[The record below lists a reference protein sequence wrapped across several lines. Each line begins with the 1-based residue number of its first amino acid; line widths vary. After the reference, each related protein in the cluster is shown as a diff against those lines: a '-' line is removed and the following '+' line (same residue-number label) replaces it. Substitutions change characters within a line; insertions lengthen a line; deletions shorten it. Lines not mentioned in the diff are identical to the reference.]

1 MAPRETWS
9 NAPTASTERMVARG
23 HASVAARSNRLTASV
38 PVRVLRP
45 YWCGMHASWN
55 CGAKCLAST
64 RPTSRRKASPTTIG
78 PFHWAFGER
87 PGGRPED
94 PRAQQEGVPHGQAE
108 GRRRAATGHPPHCRG
123 ECGDA
128 RWWRRRVQQRSRV
141 GQHANRQGKPARVE
155 GSAPRA
161 RTGVRPLAVV
171 HRGRVV
177 AFQGREARRG
187 CRACRVR
194 GVQP

>member
-1 MAPRETWS
+1 
-9 NAPTASTERMVARG
+9 
-23 HASVAARSNRLTASV
+23 
-38 PVRVLRP
+38 
-45 YWCGMHASWN
+45 MHASWN

-64 RPTSRRKASPTTIG
+64 RPTSRRKASPTTEGSDPSIG
-78 PFHWAFGER
+78 LSER
-87 PGGRPED
+87 DQAARFRTGKPKGG
-94 PRAQQEGVPHGQAE
+94 A
-108 GRRRAATGHPPHCRG
+108 
-123 ECGDA
+123 
-128 RWWRRRVQQRSRV
+128 VQQLGILLIVEENAEMLVGGAGGSSSGSRV

-194 GVQP
+194 GAQQ